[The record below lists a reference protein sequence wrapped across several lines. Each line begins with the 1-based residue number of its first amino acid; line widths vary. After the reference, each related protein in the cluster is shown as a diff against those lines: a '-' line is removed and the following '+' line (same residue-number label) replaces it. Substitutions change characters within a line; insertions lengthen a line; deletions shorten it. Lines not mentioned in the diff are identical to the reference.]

1 MKMLVPSVSLLS
13 YCLHP
18 ILLTPFHGKLKQGFH
33 RCQWLPPILSVKAIA
48 YALSQHS
55 GIHLSVLNQAGIE
68 SSDSFASVTNA
79 PPSGVWST
87 SQSFNHWILL
97 RIPQTRLDL
106 PDSLE
111 CRHQF
116 SPIPRRLWSHGMVG
130 SFVRRA
136 LGCQAINHASCN
148 QESKRYSLEPWSLV
162 EQEWLSVTLFMGEND
177 DECHGSS
184 HSSSWRTSDILEQEQ
199 AELNRRT
206 IVIALILEVQQ
217 SSTP

>member
-1 MKMLVPSVSLLS
+1 MDMGDIRIKHKDKDRDTYVIHWWEFQISVWRCFVPSVSLLS

-33 RCQWLPPILSVKAIA
+33 RCQWLPPILSVKTIA

-87 SQSFNHWILL
+87 SQSFSHWILL

-116 SPIPRRLWSHGMVG
+116 
-130 SFVRRA
+130 
-136 LGCQAINHASCN
+136 
-148 QESKRYSLEPWSLV
+148 
-162 EQEWLSVTLFMGEND
+162 
-177 DECHGSS
+177 
-184 HSSSWRTSDILEQEQ
+184 
-199 AELNRRT
+199 
-206 IVIALILEVQQ
+206 
-217 SSTP
+217 

>member
-1 MKMLVPSVSLLS
+1 MFNAP
-13 YCLHP
+13 C
-18 ILLTPFHGKLKQGFH
+18 HGT
-33 RCQWLPPILSVKAIA
+33 A
-48 YALSQHS
+48 
-55 GIHLSVLNQAGIE
+55 IHLSVLDQAGIE

-116 SPIPRRLWSHGMVG
+116 LPIPRRLWSHGMVG

-136 LGCQAINHASCN
+136 LGCQAINHASCIRN
-148 QESKRYSLEPWSLV
+148 PRDIHPIEGRTEVVVSH
-162 EQEWLSVTLFMGEND
+162 TFIGEND

-199 AELNRRT
+199 AELNGRT